1 MNNWYHII
9 LPMIFWGVLLG
20 GYVYLIIHSIILR
33 IKGEYDEG
41 FTREDRNNPSAPSLI
56 RSGIAATDSSC
67 LGTIILWLI
76 KIGIFACLFC
86 KFGIYFTMF
95 LKTYLPIM

>member
-20 GYVYLIIHSIILR
+20 GYVYLIIRKIIKR
-33 IKGEYDEG
+33 VKGEDGGQY
-41 FTREDRNNPSAPSLI
+41 TRRDRNNPLAEPLV
-56 RSGIAATDSSC
+56 RAGIAATEESC
-67 LGTIILWLI
+67 FGTLLWFLI
-76 KIGIFACLFC
+76 EVGIFACLFC